1 MLNEDKLKLMTSI
14 AMFEKREGKAIFP
27 ANRYFKNDYI
37 SSRMLRS
44 FFSYSF
50 CYLLCLLIWV
60 LYSMERILNTI
71 NLEEA
76 AGLARTALLLY
87 GAGLAVYLLITFLVY
102 RKRYEYARRGMKVY
116 VAKLKRLEKR
126 YECQSRSKELTKEGV
141 RHDDVS
147 RT

>member
-76 AGLARTALLLY
+76 AGLA
-87 GAGLAVYLLITFLVY
+87 VYLLITFLVY
-102 RKRYEYARRGMKVY
+102 RMRYEYARRGMKVY

-126 YECQSRSKELTKEGV
+126 YEFQSRSKELTKEGV

>member
-1 MLNEDKLKLMTSI
+1 MLNEDKIKLMTGI

-27 ANRYFKNDYI
+27 ANRYFRSDYI

-44 FFSYSF
+44 FFSYTL
-50 CYLLCLLIWV
+50 CYILCVLVWG
-60 LYSMERILNTI
+60 LYSIEKLLNAVNLDELILMAKTAALFYI
-71 NLEEA
+71 
-76 AGLARTALLLY
+76 AGLI
-87 GAGLAVYLLITFLVY
+87 VYLIITFFVY

-126 YECQSRSKELTKEGV
+126 YEFQNRSKELTKEGG
-141 RHDDVS
+141 RYDDVS

>member
-1 MLNEDKLKLMTSI
+1 MLNEDKLKLMTGI

-50 CYLLCLLIWV
+50 CYLLCLLVWV

-126 YECQSRSKELTKEGV
+126 YEFQSRSKELTKEGV
-141 RHDDVS
+141 
-147 RT
+147 

>member
-102 RKRYEYARRGMKVY
+102 RKRYEYARRGMKVT
-116 VAKLKRLEKR
+116 
-126 YECQSRSKELTKEGV
+126 ELCAY
-141 RHDDVS
+141 
-147 RT
+147 

>member
-1 MLNEDKLKLMTSI
+1 MLNEDKIKLMTGI

-27 ANRYFKNDYI
+27 ANRYFQSDYI

-44 FFSYSF
+44 FFSYTL
-50 CYLLCLLIWV
+50 CYILCVLVWV
-60 LYSMERILNTI
+60 LYSIDRLLNAM
-71 NLEEA
+71 NLDEVVGA
-76 AGLARTALLLY
+76 AKVAAVFYVAGLILY
-87 GAGLAVYLLITFLVY
+87 LMITFHVY

-126 YECQSRSKELTKEGV
+126 YEFQSRSKELTKEGS
-141 RHDDVS
+141 RYDDVS

>member
-76 AGLARTALLLY
+76 AGLA
-87 GAGLAVYLLITFLVY
+87 VYLLITFLVY

-126 YECQSRSKELTKEGV
+126 YEFQSRSKELTKEGV

>member
-27 ANRYFKNDYI
+27 ANRYFENDYI

-50 CYLLCLLIWV
+50 CYLLCLLVWV
-60 LYSMERILNTI
+60 LYSMEKLLSTI
-71 NLEEA
+71 NLDEVIR
-76 AGLARTALLLY
+76 LAKYAFLFY
-87 GAGLAVYLLITFLVY
+87 GAGLIIYLLITFFVY

-126 YECQSRSKELTKEGV
+126 YEFQSRSKELTKEGI

>member
-1 MLNEDKLKLMTSI
+1 MFRDEEEGPMLNEDKLKLMTSI

-50 CYLLCLLIWV
+50 CYLLCLLVWV

-76 AGLARTALLLY
+76 AGWQEQLAAL
-87 GAGLAVYLLITFLVY
+87 
-102 RKRYEYARRGMKVY
+102 R
-116 VAKLKRLEKR
+116 
-126 YECQSRSKELTKEGV
+126 SRSGCLSSDYFSGLQEEV
-141 RHDDVS
+141 
-147 RT
+147 

>member
-14 AMFEKREGKAIFP
+14 AMFEKREGKAVFP
-27 ANRYFKNDYI
+27 ASCYFKSDYI

-44 FFSYSF
+44 FFYYSF
-50 CYLLCLLIWV
+50 CYLLCLLIWI
-60 LYSMERILNTI
+60 LYSMDWLLNAS
-71 NLEEA
+71 NLDEVIGMA
-76 AGLARTALLLY
+76 VRAFLLYAGGLAAY
-87 GAGLAVYLLITFLVY
+87 LAVTFFVY

-126 YECQSRSKELTKEGV
+126 YEFQSRSKELTKEGI